1 MSRAEQQRLK
11 EIEEKLETLKENEK
25 IDKEDGDEIVS
36 VFLVTV
42 MMTSLFVLFIVV
54 YIRWTAATS
63 SRIM

>member
-54 YIRWTAATS
+54 YIR
-63 SRIM
+63 